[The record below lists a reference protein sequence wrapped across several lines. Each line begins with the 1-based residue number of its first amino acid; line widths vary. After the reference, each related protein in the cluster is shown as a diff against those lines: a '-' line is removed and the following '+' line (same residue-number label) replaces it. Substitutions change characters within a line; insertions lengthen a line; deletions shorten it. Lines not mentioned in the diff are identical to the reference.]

1 MSQQVPRS
9 IEQDLF
15 KFLCEQDPQGTE
27 EQILTAWISQAPE
40 IPTPD
45 CFPVCLQMIRN
56 MRKSKVDKAILKKYG
71 PLFY

>member
-1 MSQQVPRS
+1 MAQQVPRS
-9 IEQDLF
+9 IEQDFF

-40 IPTPD
+40 NPTSD
-45 CFPVCLQMIRN
+45 CFPACLQMIRN
-56 MRKSKVDKAILKKYG
+56 MKKSKVDKAILQKYG

>member
-1 MSQQVPRS
+1 MTQQVPRS

-15 KFLCEQDPQGTE
+15 KFLCEKDPQGTE
-27 EQILTAWISQAPE
+27 EQIVTAWISQAPE

-56 MRKSKVDKAILKKYG
+56 LKKSKVDKAILKKYG
-71 PLFY
+71 RMFY